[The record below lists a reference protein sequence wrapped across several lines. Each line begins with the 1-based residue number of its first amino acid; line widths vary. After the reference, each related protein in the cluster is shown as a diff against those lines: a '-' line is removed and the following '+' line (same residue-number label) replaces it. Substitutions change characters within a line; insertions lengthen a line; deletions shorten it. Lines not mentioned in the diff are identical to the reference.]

1 MKNECSIIHD
11 LLPLY
16 AENMVSEDTSEF
28 VKEHLE
34 SCPACRAELEKLRE
48 PVQVQAAPQPDMDAA
63 PLKRLKKALL
73 RKKVLTILCTA
84 AVLLALVLSVISF
97 LTAPEYFSYSPELV
111 TVTEEANGAVTLS
124 FGSEV
129 TNYKL
134 QQIAD
139 PEARNTVYQLE
150 AWTSAWDKIFHRPGA
165 QAVTAAPES
174 GKPLLIYFTQFIGG
188 RTESSSDS
196 SVCIYGTAPD
206 SGGWVALAGLSLG
219 YWLLF
224 NIALFLILTGVWFKL
239 RRKEKSRRRVE
250 RLLLIPVAY
259 GLGHLCVLGFRTVSY
274 TEWRDFQLILAIGVL
289 FYCAMLLAL
298 SIFYNV
304 KDLWS
309 GKREEE
315 SKQRLD

>member
-1 MKNECSIIHD
+1 MKNECSIIRD
-11 LLPLY
+11 ILPLY
-16 AENMVSEDTSEF
+16 VENMVSEDTAEF

-34 SCPACRAELEKLRE
+34 SCPVCRAELEKLRE
-48 PVQVQAAPQPDMDAA
+48 PVEVQTEPQPDMDAA

-73 RKKVLTILCTA
+73 MKKVQTILCTA
-84 AVLLALVLSVISF
+84 AVLLALMLSVISF
-97 LTAPEYFSYSPELV
+97 LTAPEYFAYSPELV

-124 FGSEV
+124 FSNEV

-139 PEARNTVYQLE
+139 PDNRNTVYHLE
-150 AWTSAWDKIFHRPGA
+150 VWTSVWDRAFHRPGV

-174 GKPLLIYFTQFIGG
+174 GKPLLVYFTQFINGHA
-188 RTESSSDS
+188 ESSSDS

-250 RLLLIPVAY
+250 RLLPIPIAY
-259 GLGHLCVLGFRTVSY
+259 GLGH
-274 TEWRDFQLILAIGVL
+274 Q
-289 FYCAMLLAL
+289 
-298 SIFYNV
+298 
-304 KDLWS
+304 
-309 GKREEE
+309 
-315 SKQRLD
+315 

>member
-1 MKNECSIIHD
+1 M
-11 LLPLY
+11 
-16 AENMVSEDTSEF
+16 
-28 VKEHLE
+28 
-34 SCPACRAELEKLRE
+34 
-48 PVQVQAAPQPDMDAA
+48 
-63 PLKRLKKALL
+63 
-73 RKKVLTILCTA
+73 KKVQTILCTA
-84 AVLLALVLSVISF
+84 AVLLALMLSVISF
-97 LTAPEYFSYSPELV
+97 LTAPEYFAYSPELV

-124 FGSEV
+124 FGNEV

-139 PEARNTVYQLE
+139 PDDRNTVYHLE
-150 AWTSAWDKIFHRPGA
+150 VWTSVWDRAFHRPGA

-174 GKPLLIYFTQFIGG
+174 GKPLLVYFTQFINGHA
-188 RTESSSDS
+188 ESSSDS

-239 RRKEKSRRRVE
+239 RRKEKPARPGGAPTPES
-250 RLLLIPVAY
+250 LSHTGWGI
-259 GLGHLCVLGFRTVSY
+259 LCVMGFRTASCS
-274 TEWRDFQLILAIGVL
+274 EWRDFQLILAVGVL

-304 KDLWS
+304 KELR
-309 GKREEE
+309 GIKREGENE
-315 SKQRLD
+315 